1 MWWDPIF
8 GLLLLLWQGFELV
21 GAALIGLIIAIF
33 GSVNLVIPDWIIEL
47 GTIGILLF
55 LVFKYGKFLGKL
67 LLAVLLL
74 LLASSLWQL
83 LI

>member
-1 MWWDPIF
+1 MWWDAIF

-21 GAALIGLIIAIF
+21 GAALIGLIMAILGLF
-33 GSVNLVIPDWIIEL
+33 NLTVPDWIIEL
-47 GTIGILLF
+47 GTIGILLV